1 MTTAVEDRMRGLADQ
16 LQAAGAIT
24 TDRVHHAFATVPRHH
39 TVTWYLQEGERVEV
53 PQDQPLPDR
62 VLDTIYS
69 DNALPTVRAHGDQPD
84 SGGSQASLV
93 ARMIEALDLKPG
105 MRVLEIGA
113 GTGYNAALIATIT
126 GAEVVTIEAGDE
138 AAAGA
143 ADTIN
148 RLGMSDQVTVLHRDG
163 YNPKVDGQFDRIVVT
178 VGVAGVP
185 PVWLDLLTPNGW
197 VLAPVAHGGYH
208 PAMSIA
214 RDGMMRP
221 VLWCD
226 FMPAVGPMRPASLF
240 PNAHRPEVTLP
251 AVPQGREEKVF
262 APLTEVGY
270 HDLWFYLGAHDLRT
284 TRAYADHPLLDPSRG
299 LLALVDDPTQVVWVQ
314 QDGTLVHTGDTDLLA
329 RAHQLLTSWSK
340 STPRLRDWESTLTM
354 PRTDDRL
361 WVPGLWQVAR

>member
-1 MTTAVEDRMRGLADQ
+1 MRGLADQ
-16 LQAAGAIT
+16 LRANGAIT
-24 TDRVHHAFATVPRHH
+24 TPQAHRAFTTVPRHQ
-39 TVTWYLQEGERVEV
+39 TVIWFLQEGERVDV
-53 PQDQPLPDR
+53 PQDQLPPGE

-69 DNALPTVRAHGDQPD
+69 DNALPTVRAHGNQPD

-93 ARMIEALDLKPG
+93 ARMIEALDLKTG

-126 GAEVVTIEAGDE
+126 GAEVVTVEAGHE

-148 RLGMSDQVTVLHRDG
+148 RLGMGDQVTVLHRDG
-163 YNPKVDGQFDRIVVT
+163 YHPGVDGHFDRIVVT
-178 VGVAGVP
+178 VGVAGIP

-208 PAMSIA
+208 PAMTIA

-240 PNAHRPEVTLP
+240 VGGHRPEVTLP
-251 AVPQGREEKVF
+251 AVPQGREEGVI
-262 APLTEVGY
+262 APLEEDGY
-270 HDLWFYLGAHDLRT
+270 HDLWFYLGAHDLCT
-284 TRAYADHPLLDPSRG
+284 TRAYADHPLLAPERG
-299 LLALVDDPTQVVWVQ
+299 LLALVDSPTEVVWVQ
-314 QDGTLVHTGDTDLLA
+314 QDGALVHTGDNDVLA
-329 RAHQLLTSWSK
+329 RAHRLLSSWSGF
-340 STPRLRDWESTLTM
+340 TPRLRDWESTLTL
-354 PRTDDRL
+354 PRTGDRL
-361 WVPGLWQVAR
+361 WVSGLWHVGR